1 VEYLRAVGACIL
13 IQMLAHPRRLE
24 PSPLPIL
31 EHLFMTLVMKVG
43 NTIHDVCELCLVLA
57 RAKGYEGLKAGTV
70 YANKYREGGG
80 VSAY

>member
-1 VEYLRAVGACIL
+1 MENLVTVGVFIL
-13 IQMLAHPRRLE
+13 IHMLAHPRRLE

-31 EHLFMTLVMKVG
+31 EHLFMTLLMKVG

-57 RAKGYEGLKAGTV
+57 RAKGCEGLKAGTV
-70 YANKYREGGG
+70 YANKQREGG

>member
-1 VEYLRAVGACIL
+1 LDNLGAVGASIL
-13 IQMLAHPRRLE
+13 IHMLAHPRRLE

-31 EHLFMTLVMKVG
+31 EHLFMTLLMKVG

-57 RAKGYEGLKAGTV
+57 RAKGCEGLKAGTV
-70 YANKYREGGG
+70 YANKPREGE